1 MSVQDV
7 KDTFYAAVR
16 DRVAANNAGRT
27 IVLRGVTRPAVVVI
41 ENELPSVATAVAD
54 AFALHWTSASV
65 DPLGMAKL
73 ICEIRYATAGTT
85 GVAGMD
91 RGRALA
97 AMDAELRSAL
107 RAGPQN
113 VALVSSSEVNGGGA
127 TTQTALG
134 TSIFW
139 SDGVFGVSAERGER
153 LERTV
158 TVEVFGYE

>member
-27 IVLRGVTRPAVVVI
+27 MVLRGVTRPAVLVM
-41 ENELPSVATAVAD
+41 ENELPSVAMAD
-54 AFALHWTSASV
+54 AFGLHWISVSV
-65 DPLGMAKL
+65 DSLGMAKL
-73 ICEIRYATAGTT
+73 SCEIRYDTAGTT
-85 GVAGMD
+85 GAAGMD
-91 RGRALA
+91 RGRTLA
-97 AMDAELRSAL
+97 AMDAELQSAL

-113 VALVSSSEVNGGGA
+113 VALVSVAEISGGGA

-139 SDGVFGVSAERGER
+139 SDGVFGATVERGER